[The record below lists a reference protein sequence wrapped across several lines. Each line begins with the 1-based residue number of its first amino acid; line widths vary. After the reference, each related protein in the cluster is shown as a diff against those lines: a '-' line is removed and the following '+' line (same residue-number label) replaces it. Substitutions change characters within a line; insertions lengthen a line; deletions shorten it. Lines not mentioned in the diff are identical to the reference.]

1 MTAACSWC
9 STEVPEGAT
18 ACPNCGANLVP
29 DPDADVPGVTAVDA
43 ASIIRSRSAAS
54 QPRSRLLSWISGE
67 STVEQPSKAEQ
78 QAIAPP
84 APDVQREILRLE
96 LAALQAEADALRAEA
111 VAEGRTVAALE
122 PQPNV
127 LRGPSPATPDAAQ
140 PVGESEQPVAD
151 EPNAGSTE
159 DPASA

>member
-1 MTAACSWC
+1 MTAVCSWC
-9 STEVPEGAT
+9 STEVPEGAAT
-18 ACPNCGANLVP
+18 CPNCGANLVP

-67 STVEQPSKAEQ
+67 STAEQPSKAEQ
-78 QAIAPP
+78 AAIAPP
-84 APDVQREILRLE
+84 GPEVQREILRLE

-111 VAEGRTVAALE
+111 VAEGRTVAAHE

-127 LRGPSPATPDAAQ
+127 LSQPAPAAAGPAEGAGAPESAGEGSNDGPS
-140 PVGESEQPVAD
+140 
-151 EPNAGSTE
+151 E
-159 DPASA
+159 DPPAS